1 MESAIARAIQILLA
15 LAGAYMAGLW
25 IVLIVWT
32 YRDIETR
39 SRNVVTQ
46 VASTVLSALFFIPGV
61 LLYMLLRPKETL
73 DSSFQ
78 RSLEEEYL
86 LQDLEAASVCPSCER
101 PVDEEFVV
109 CPHCETRLKEPCA
122 NCGRQI
128 DVHWSICPY
137 CGNDEALAA
146 AVISPAPTPI
156 LSYDEDVN
164 SEDGRLHGGRV
175 IERRAPIE
183 QGRLEE
189 IPDVAASRRTASV
202 TEAALPIRLFDR
214 RRTRETTRLTGS
226 NDGNDDLSIPARAGS
241 TPSAAPSEAEDDTN
255 RRRSN
260 G

>member
-15 LAGAYMAGLW
+15 LAGAYLAGLW

-39 SRNVVTQ
+39 SRNVLTQ
-46 VASTVLSALFFIPGV
+46 VAATVLSALFFIPGV

-101 PVDEEFVV
+101 PVDEEFVI

-128 DVHWSICPY
+128 DIQWSICPY

-146 AVISPAPTPI
+146 AAIQPAPTPM
-156 LSYDEDVN
+156 LGYTEASDAED
-164 SEDGRLHGGRV
+164 DRLQGGRV
-175 IERRAPIE
+175 IEQRKPIE
-183 QGRLEE
+183 RERLEE

-214 RRTRETTRLTGS
+214 RRTRETTRLNGS
-226 NDGNDDLSIPARAGS
+226 SGDSEDLSIPAHSGS
-241 TPSAAPSEAEDDTN
+241 TMPTAPVEADDDTS